1 MIHLLAD
8 YIFSDSLRYEGHKL
22 LYAPAGSNPTELSG
36 ILAASIAAAL
46 LSVAD
51 EGEARGITL
60 DTPKGRNDFFVR
72 YEKEV
77 LADNGGLLNTEV
89 QALNEAY
96 LEFSGEEVALG
107 PNEIYLQNRRD
118 YRKHP
123 LSSAEQKQRGNWRE
137 ACKAAQLIL
146 RDKSHPRYM
155 ELYHRWRAQLNQPN
169 AYKQFPPFVRTVLL
183 QEP

>member
-1 MIHLLAD
+1 MAHMKT
-8 YIFSDSLRYEGHKL
+8 SD
-22 LYAPAGSNPTELSG
+22 G
-36 ILAASIAAAL
+36 IQLMTGAIS
-46 LSVAD
+46 
-51 EGEARGITL
+51 
-60 DTPKGRNDFFVR
+60 KK
-72 YEKEV
+72 KEQGV
-77 LADNGGLLNTEV
+77 NRMTVTRVKHIKDPL
-89 QALNEAY
+89 
-96 LEFSGEEVALG
+96 SGEEVALG

-146 RDKSHPRYM
+146 RDKSHPRYV

-169 AYKQFPPFVRTVLL
+169 AYKQFPPFVRTILL